1 MEKFFPTHD
10 FFIIY
15 VDRRKKEDWM
25 LVSMATKGTV
35 KKETAPRQR

>member
-1 MEKFFPTHD
+1 MEKSFPTHD

-15 VDRRKKEDWM
+15 VDRWKKEDWM
-25 LVSMATKGTV
+25 LVSVAIEDTV